1 MYSAHNEDK
10 SVIAKRSVKTLKTKI
25 YKKITANDSKSYLLY
40 LNKPVDQYNNA
51 YHHSISTKSINTD
64 YSALVEKIETNPEV
78 PKFKVHDRVSITKYK
93 IIFSKGYIEN
103 WLRKILLILFWK
115 LIFGHVK

>member
-1 MYSAHNEDK
+1 M
-10 SVIAKRSVKTLKTKI
+10 
-25 YKKITANDSKSYLLY
+25 
-40 LNKPVDQYNNA
+40 NKPVDQYNNA